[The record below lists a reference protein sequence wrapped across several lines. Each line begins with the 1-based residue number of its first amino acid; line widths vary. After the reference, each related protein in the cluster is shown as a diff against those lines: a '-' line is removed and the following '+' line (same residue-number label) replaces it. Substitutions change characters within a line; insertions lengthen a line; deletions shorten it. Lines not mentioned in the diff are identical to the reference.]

1 MPTLLSLPA
10 EILYD
15 VFDYLQPVDAS
26 LRSIATIHG
35 VTHNDTALWLLW
47 HEHAPIFGL

>member
-1 MPTLLSLPA
+1 M
-10 EILYD
+10 LYD

-26 LRSIATIHG
+26 LRSIATSLAIHG
-35 VTHNDTALWLLW
+35 VTHNPTALWLLW